1 MAATV
6 PMPRNPRLLTL
17 TQAVAARRRTRAA
30 GGTFVLT
37 NGVFDLLHPGH
48 ASSLEAARRLA
59 GKDGKLF
66 VALNS
71 DRSVRALKGPLR
83 PVMDEKSRAYTLSQL
98 RSVDGVVIFRG
109 KRLAREIAAL
119 RPDVYCKAGDYTLA
133 TLDPS
138 ERAALEAA
146 GTRVVF
152 MPFLK
157 GFSTTRLIQRL
168 AAAGSA

>member
-1 MAATV
+1 MAAPA

-17 TQAVAARRRTRAA
+17 TQAVALRRRTRAA
-30 GGTFVLT
+30 GEAFVLT
-37 NGVFDLLHPGH
+37 NGVFDILHPGH
-48 ASSLEAARRLA
+48 VSCLEAARRLA
-59 GKDGKLF
+59 GRDGKLL

-71 DRSVRALKGPLR
+71 DRSVRALKGPSR
-83 PVMDEKSRAYTLSQL
+83 PVMDERSRAYTLSQL
-98 RSVDGVVIFRG
+98 RSVDAVVIFRG
-109 KRLAREIAAL
+109 RRLAREIAAL
-119 RPDVYCKAGDYTLA
+119 RPDLYCKAGDYTLE
-133 TLDPS
+133 TLDPA
-138 ERAALEAA
+138 ERAALQAA

>member
-17 TQAVAARRRTRAA
+17 TQAVAARRRIRAA

-59 GKDGKLF
+59 GRDGKLF

>member
-1 MAATV
+1 MAATA

-17 TQAVAARRRTRAA
+17 TQAVAVRRRTRAA
-30 GGTFVLT
+30 GATFVLT

-59 GKDGKLF
+59 GRDGKLF

>member
-1 MAATV
+1 
-6 PMPRNPRLLTL
+6 MPRNPRLLTL

-71 DRSVRALKGPLR
+71 DRSVRTLKGPLR

-119 RPDVYCKAGDYTLA
+119 RPDVYCKAGDYSLE

-146 GTRVVF
+146 GSRVVF

>member
-17 TQAVAARRRTRAA
+17 TQAVAARRRIRAA

-119 RPDVYCKAGDYTLA
+119 RPDVYCKAGDYSLE

-146 GTRVVF
+146 GSRVVF